1 MLKSVLTNTTQEILA
16 NKNLQV
22 ILKTKEKDKEIE
34 TIIIIIKE
42 EEEITTEEVY

>member
-1 MLKSVLTNTTQEILA
+1 MLKSVLTNTIQEILA

-42 EEEITTEEVY
+42 EEEITTEEVF

>member
-1 MLKSVLTNTTQEILA
+1 MLKSVLTNTIQEILA